1 MRNSMRAVAVAIGLV
16 ILSGWFTSVQS
27 KTGSVVVLEGARLI
41 DGSGGPPRENSALVI
56 EGDHIKAIGTAG
68 KMRYPKGARVVD
80 VRGRTIIP
88 ALINSHGHLG
98 VVLNTAQSPNAYTR
112 ENVQNAVVQYEQYG
126 VTSVLVLGLNRD
138 LVYELRDEQKKGT
151 FPGATIFT
159 AGRGIGVP
167 GAAPPVPAAPDQVY
181 RPTTVEEARAQVRE
195 MASHHVD
202 MIKIWVD
209 DVYGRFS
216 KMQPEVYAAVI
227 DEAHKQGVKVAAHVF
242 YLADAKALVA
252 DGIDVL
258 AHSVRDQKVDGE
270 LIQAMKARGVF
281 YIPTLTVDES
291 FYVFAEQPEL
301 MANPFF
307 TQAVSPD
314 LLKMFQSPEYRA
326 KCEGDANLAKNKA
339 AHATAM
345 QNLKILQDAGV
356 RVAFGTDSGAFPA
369 RIPGWAEHRELE
381 MMVGSG
387 LTPMEAI
394 VAATRISAAL
404 IHADD
409 RGTLEPG
416 KRADLIVLAA
426 NPLDDIH
433 NTRQMVAIWHAGREV
448 QPRVPAAKFSAAAAT
463 Q

>member
-1 MRNSMRAVAVAIGLV
+1 MRNLMRAVAVAAALV
-16 ILSGWFTSVQS
+16 MLLGWFTSVQGE
-27 KTGSVVVLEGARLI
+27 KGSVTVLEGARLI
-41 DGSGGPPRENSALVI
+41 DGTGGPPRDNTALVI
-56 EGDHIKAIGTAG
+56 DGDHISAIGTVG
-68 KMRYPKGARVVD
+68 KIHYPKGARVVD

-88 ALINSHGHLG
+88 SFINSHGHLG
-98 VVLNTAQSPNAYTR
+98 VVLGTGQSPNAYSR

-126 VTSVLVLGLNRD
+126 VTSVLVMGLNRD

-151 FPGATIFT
+151 FPGASIFT

-167 GAAPPVPAAPDQVY
+167 GAAPPVNVARDQVY
-181 RPTTVEEARAQVRE
+181 RAATAEEARAQVRE
-195 MASHHVD
+195 MAAHHVD

-209 DVYGRFS
+209 DIFGRFS
-216 KMQPEVYAAVI
+216 KMQPDVYAAII
-227 DEAHKQGVKVAAHVF
+227 DESHKQGLRVAAHVF
-242 YLADAKALVA
+242 YLADAKGLVA
-252 DGIDVL
+252 DGVDVL
-258 AHSVRDQKVDGE
+258 AHSVRDQKVDAE
-270 LIQAMKARGVF
+270 LIQAMKSRGVY

-291 FYVFAEQPEL
+291 FYVFAEQPDL
-301 MANPFF
+301 MADPFF

-326 KCEGDANLAKNKA
+326 KCENDPNLAKNKA

-345 QNLKILQDAGV
+345 QNLRILEDAGV
-356 RVAFGTDSGAFPA
+356 KVAFGTDSGAFPA

-387 LTPMEAI
+387 LTPMQAI

-404 IHADD
+404 VHADD

-426 NPLDDIH
+426 NPLDDIR
-433 NTRQMVAIWHAGREV
+433 NTRQMVTVWHAGREV
-448 QPRVPAAKFSAAAAT
+448 QPRVAAAKISAAN
-463 Q
+463 

>member
-1 MRNSMRAVAVAIGLV
+1 MRKSIAFVVVTGLV
-16 ILSGWFTSVQS
+16 ILSGWFVSVQS
-27 KTGSVVVLEGARLI
+27 KTANNVVVLEGARLI
-41 DGSGGPPRENSALVI
+41 DGTGAAPRENAALVI
-56 EGDHIKAIGTAG
+56 EGDHIKAIGTVG
-68 KMRYPKGARVVD
+68 KMHYPKGARVVD
-80 VRGRTIIP
+80 VHGRTIIP
-88 ALINSHGHLG
+88 SFINSHGHLG

-138 LVYELRDEQKKGT
+138 LVYDLRDEQKKGT

-167 GAAPPVPAAPDQVY
+167 GAAPPVPVAPDQVY
-181 RPTTVEEARAQVRE
+181 RPTTVDEARADVRE
-195 MASHHVD
+195 MASRHVD

-227 DEAHKQGVKVAAHVF
+227 DEAHKQGVGVAAHVF
-242 YLADAKALVA
+242 YLEDAKRLVA
-252 DGIDVL
+252 DGVDVL
-258 AHSVRDQKVDGE
+258 AHSVRDQKVDSE
-270 LIQAMKARGVF
+270 FIAAMKARGVF
-281 YIPTLTVDES
+281 YVPTLTVDES
-291 FYVFAEQPEL
+291 FYVFAEHPE
-301 MANPFF
+301 MMDNPFF
-307 TQAVSPD
+307 TNAVSAD
-314 LLKMFQSPEYRA
+314 LLKMFQSPEYKA
-326 KCEGDANLAKNKA
+326 KCENDPNLSKNKA

-356 RVAFGTDSGAFPA
+356 KVAFGTDSGAFPA
-369 RIPGWAEHRELE
+369 RIPGWGEHRELE
-381 MMVGSG
+381 MMVDSG
-387 LTPMEAI
+387 LTPMQAL
-394 VAATRISAAL
+394 VAATRISASL
-404 IHADD
+404 IHAGD

-426 NPLDDIH
+426 NPLDDIR

-448 QPRVPAAKFSAAAAT
+448 QPRVPAAKLSAAA

>member
-1 MRNSMRAVAVAIGLV
+1 
-16 ILSGWFTSVQS
+16 
-27 KTGSVVVLEGARLI
+27 VVLDGARLI
-41 DGSGGPPRENSALVI
+41 DGTGALPRENTLLVI
-56 EGDHIKAIGTAG
+56 DNDHISAIGTVG
-68 KMRYPKGARVVD
+68 KMHYPKGARVID
-80 VRGRTIIP
+80 VHGRTIIP
-88 ALINSHGHLG
+88 SLINSHGHLG
-98 VVLNTAQSPNAYTR
+98 VVLGTGQSPNAYTR
-112 ENVQNAVVQYEQYG
+112 ENVQNAVLQYEQYG

-138 LVYELRDEQKKGT
+138 LVYDLRDEQKKGT
-151 FPGATIFT
+151 FPGASIFT

-167 GAAPPVPAAPDQVY
+167 GAAPPVPVAPDQVY

-195 MASHHVD
+195 MAAHHVD

-252 DGIDVL
+252 DGVDVL
-258 AHSVRDQKVDGE
+258 AHSVRDQKVDAE
-270 LIQAMKARGVF
+270 LIRAMKSRGVF
-281 YIPTLTVDES
+281 YVPTLTVDES

-307 TQAVSPD
+307 AQAVSPD

-345 QNLKILQDAGV
+345 QNLKLLQDAGV
-356 RVAFGTDSGAFPA
+356 KVAFGTDSGAFPA

-381 MMVGSG
+381 MMVDSG
-387 LTPMEAI
+387 LTPMQAI
-394 VAATRISAAL
+394 TAATNVSAAL
-404 IHADD
+404 LHADD
-409 RGTLEPG
+409 RGTLEVG

-433 NTRQMVAIWHAGREV
+433 NTRQMVTIWHAGREV
-448 QPRVPAAKFSAAAAT
+448 QPRVPAAKVQAT
-463 Q
+463 K

>member
-1 MRNSMRAVAVAIGLV
+1 MRDAVNSLAMCLTIVLGL
-16 ILSGWFTSVQS
+16 LTSVQGQTS
-27 KTGSVVVLEGARLI
+27 RVVVLQGARLI
-41 DGSGGPPRENSALVI
+41 DGTGQPPRENAALVI
-56 EGDHIKAIGTAG
+56 EGDHISAIGTVG
-68 KMRYPKGARVVD
+68 KMHYPKGARVID
-80 VRGRTIIP
+80 MRGRTIVP
-88 ALINSHGHLG
+88 SLINGHGHLG
-98 VVLNTAQSPNAYTR
+98 VVLGTGQSPNAYTR
-112 ENVQNAVVQYEQYG
+112 ENVQNAVLQYEQYG
-126 VTSVLVLGLNRD
+126 VTSVLVMGLNRD
-138 LVYELRDEQKKGT
+138 LVYELRDEQKTGT
-151 FPGATIFT
+151 FPGASIFT

-167 GAAPPVPAAPDQVY
+167 GAAPPVPVAPDQVY
-181 RPTTVEEARAQVRE
+181 RPTTAEEARAEVRD

-209 DVYGRFS
+209 DIFGRFS
-216 KMQPEVYAAVI
+216 KMQPEVYAAII
-227 DEAHKQGVKVAAHVF
+227 DEAHKHGIKVAAHVF

-252 DGIDVL
+252 DGVDVL
-258 AHSVRDQKVDGE
+258 AHSVRDQKVDAD
-270 LIQAMKARGVF
+270 LIKAMKSRGLF

-326 KCEGDANLAKNKA
+326 KAEGDPNLAKNKA

-345 QNLKILQDAGV
+345 QNLKLLQEAGV
-356 RVAFGTDSGAFPA
+356 RVAFGTDSGAFPT

-381 MMVGSG
+381 LMVDSG

-394 VAATRISAAL
+394 VAATRVSAGLLQAN
-404 IHADD
+404 D

-426 NPLDDIH
+426 NPLDDIR
-433 NTRQMVAIWHAGREV
+433 NTRRMVAIWHAGREV
-448 QPRVPAAKFSAAAAT
+448 QPRVPAAKLSAAN
-463 Q
+463 

>member
-1 MRNSMRAVAVAIGLV
+1 MRNSVRAVAIAIGLV
-16 ILSGWFTSVQS
+16 ILSGWFTSVES

-41 DGSGGPPRENSALVI
+41 DGSGGPPRENTALVI
-56 EGDHIKAIGTAG
+56 EGDHISAIGTAG
-68 KMRYPKGARVVD
+68 KMHYPKGARVVD

-98 VVLNTAQSPNAYTR
+98 VVLGTGQSPNAYSR

-151 FPGATIFT
+151 FPGASIFT

-167 GAAPPVPAAPDQVY
+167 GAAPPVNVAADQVY
-181 RPTTVEEARAQVRE
+181 RPATVEEARAEVRE

-209 DVYGRFS
+209 DVFGRFS
-216 KMQPEVYAAVI
+216 KMQPEVYAAII
-227 DEAHKQGVKVAAHVF
+227 DEAHKQGLRVAAHVF

-252 DGIDVL
+252 DGVDVL
-258 AHSVRDQKVDGE
+258 AHSVRDQKADAE
-270 LIQAMKARGVF
+270 LIQAMKSRGVF

-291 FYVFAEQPEL
+291 FFVFAEQPEL

-307 TQAVSPD
+307 TQAVTPD
-314 LLKMFQSPEYRA
+314 QLKMFQSPEYRA
-326 KCEGDANLAKNKA
+326 KAEGDANLAKNKA

-345 QNLKILQDAGV
+345 QNLKLLQDAGV
-356 RVAFGTDSGAFPA
+356 RVAFGTDSGAFPT

-381 MMVGSG
+381 LMVRSG

-433 NTRQMVAIWHAGREV
+433 NTRQMVAIWHAGHEV
-448 QPRVPAAKFSAAAAT
+448 QPRVPAAKLSAAK
-463 Q
+463 

>member
-1 MRNSMRAVAVAIGLV
+1 MRNAMRAVAITIGLV
-16 ILSGWFTSVQS
+16 ILSGWFISVQGQKS
-27 KTGSVVVLEGARLI
+27 SVVVLEGARLI
-41 DGSGGPPRENSALVI
+41 DGTGGPPRENTALVI
-56 EGDHIKAIGTAG
+56 EGDHISAIGTAG
-68 KMRYPKGARVVD
+68 KMRYPKGARIVD

-126 VTSVLVLGLNRD
+126 VTSVLVMGLNRD

-151 FPGATIFT
+151 FPGASIFT

-167 GAAPPVPAAPDQVY
+167 GAAPPVNVAADQVY
-181 RPTTVEEARAQVRE
+181 RPSTVEEARAQVRE

-209 DVYGRFS
+209 DIFGRFS

-252 DGIDVL
+252 DGVDVL
-258 AHSVRDQKVDGE
+258 AHSVRDQKVDAE
-270 LIQAMKARGVF
+270 LIQAMKSRGVF

-381 MMVGSG
+381 MMVDSG
-387 LTPMEAI
+387 LTPMQAI

-433 NTRQMVAIWHAGREV
+433 NTRQMVAIWHAGHEV
-448 QPRVPAAKFSAAAAT
+448 QPRVPAAKLSAAK
-463 Q
+463 

>member
-1 MRNSMRAVAVAIGLV
+1 MRNAMRAVAITIGLV
-16 ILSGWFTSVQS
+16 ILSGWFISVQGQKS
-27 KTGSVVVLEGARLI
+27 SVVVLEGARLI

-56 EGDHIKAIGTAG
+56 EGDHISAIGTAG

-88 ALINSHGHLG
+88 SLINSHGHLG
-98 VVLNTAQSPNAYTR
+98 VVLGTGQSPNAYTR
-112 ENVQNAVVQYEQYG
+112 ENVQNAVLQYEQYG
-126 VTSVLVLGLNRD
+126 VTSVLVMGLNRD

-151 FPGATIFT
+151 FPGASIFT

-167 GAAPPVPAAPDQVY
+167 GAAPPVNVAADQVY
-181 RPTTVEEARAQVRE
+181 RPATVEEARAEVRE

-209 DVYGRFS
+209 DIFGRFS

-227 DEAHKQGVKVAAHVF
+227 DESHKQGVKVAAHVF

-252 DGIDVL
+252 DGVDVL
-258 AHSVRDQKVDGE
+258 AHSVRDQKVDAE
-270 LIQAMKARGVF
+270 LIQAMKSRGVF

-381 MMVGSG
+381 MMVDSG
-387 LTPMEAI
+387 LTPMQAI

-433 NTRQMVAIWHAGREV
+433 NTRQMVAIWHAGHEV
-448 QPRVPAAKFSAAAAT
+448 QPRVPAAKLTAAK
-463 Q
+463 

>member
-1 MRNSMRAVAVAIGLV
+1 MRNSVRAVAIAIVLV
-16 ILSGWFTSVQS
+16 ILSGWFISVQS

-41 DGSGGPPRENSALVI
+41 DGTGGPARENAALVI

-68 KMRYPKGARVVD
+68 KMHYPKGARVVD

-88 ALINSHGHLG
+88 SLINSHGHLG
-98 VVLNTAQSPNAYTR
+98 VVLGTGQSPNAYTR
-112 ENVQNAVVQYEQYG
+112 ENVQNAVLQYEQYG
-126 VTSVLVLGLNRD
+126 VTSVLVMGLNRD
-138 LVYELRDEQKKGT
+138 LVYDLRDEQKKGT
-151 FPGATIFT
+151 FPGASIFT

-167 GAAPPVPAAPDQVY
+167 GAAPPVPAAPDQIY
-181 RPTTVEEARAQVRE
+181 RPTTAEEARAEVRE
-195 MASHHVD
+195 MASHHAD

-209 DVYGRFS
+209 DFYGRFS
-216 KMQPEVYAAVI
+216 KMQPEVYAAII
-227 DEAHKQGVKVAAHVF
+227 DEAHKQGLRVAAHVF
-242 YLADAKALVA
+242 YLEDAKRLVA
-252 DGIDVL
+252 DGVDVL
-258 AHSVRDQKVDGE
+258 AHSVRDQKVDAE
-270 LIQAMKARGVF
+270 LIQAMKSRGVF

-356 RVAFGTDSGAFPA
+356 RVGFGTDSGAFPA

-381 MMVGSG
+381 MMVDSG
-387 LTPMEAI
+387 LTPMQAI
-394 VAATRISAAL
+394 VAATRISASL
-404 IHADD
+404 LHADD

-426 NPLDDIH
+426 NPLDDIR

-448 QPRVPAAKFSAAAAT
+448 QPRVPAAKLSAAN
-463 Q
+463 